1 MDLTIEMSLDSQ
13 VLARSGYTLLDVIS
27 DVGGIQGLLMSL
39 IGVFLGVFNFRN
51 FDNYLASR
59 LFKVVKKSDKDAKE
73 NTAKNS

>member
-1 MDLTIEMSLDSQ
+1 MELTIEMSPDSQ
-13 VLARSGYTLLDVIS
+13 ILARSGYTLLDVIS

-59 LFKVVKKSDKDAKE
+59 LFKVVKKSAKDTK
-73 NTAKNS
+73 